1 MRSKK
6 VLALLIAATMV
17 ISSSFT
23 AFADTTEENLEVQG
37 VETVEENISEEST
50 KLVTANTS
58 SLENATI
65 LFENSDGEYVKFNEL
80 ELEYNGSD
88 LAPAIKVYYNVDP
101 DEDDYSE
108 LTPIDPDNYST
119 SFTKEGD
126 SAALTKIVD
135 AGTYTVTITATGS
148 EYTGSKSTNF
158 TISRR
163 AVYEEGVTITIKG
176 DFDGTW
182 SEDGDPYFKY
192 DGKTKTVSVVVED
205 GGKVLTNGT
214 DYQIIDNVDDDYV
227 ISAVGDSEDNSWY
240 HVGITGIGNYT
251 ESETADNEWGIVVSE
266 DAGSENDSSDS
277 DNSGN
282 NSDSSNGGNS
292 NSSTVTQ
299 SSNDKIEPVNITTSN
314 GAKISA
320 SVNKTPAY
328 TGNKKLRASDF
339 ISNFVVDGVSY
350 DAKNVVVKAEGG
362 KTPGSSVKVTV
373 KKIKHA
379 GKDVNKKVKGTVL
392 ADVVIRPIAVS
403 EEVSAAS
410 DYSKEGQIIVK
421 KKKDG
426 SIKNVK
432 VVLSKKG
439 INSGDSKAKKKKVK
453 GYSYDSSSKKL
464 TFDGTELTG
473 SIVIK

>member
-50 KLVTANTS
+50 KLVTAADTK
-58 SLENATI
+58 SLENAII
-65 LFENSDGEYVKFNEL
+65 LFKDSEGYYVESGDL

-88 LAPAIKVYYNVDP
+88 LKPDIEVRYKENP
-101 DEDDYSE
+101 DEEPSE
-108 LTPIDPDNYST
+108 QPLIDPAYYST
-119 SFTKEGD
+119 SFTKEGE
-126 SAALTKIVD
+126 SADLAQIVD

-158 TISRR
+158 SISRR
-163 AVYEEGVTITIKG
+163 GIYEDDITITING

-182 SEDGDPYFKY
+182 SDGDPYFKY
-192 DGKTKTVSVVVED
+192 DGTTKTVSVVVKD
-205 GGKVLTNGT
+205 GDTVLTNGT
-214 DYQIIDNVDDDYV
+214 DYKITDDVDNEYG

-240 HVGITGIGNYT
+240 YVELNGIGNY
-251 ESETADNEWGIVVSE
+251 EGLETADHRWGIVVPE
-266 DAGSENDSSDS
+266 DADDGSDSSDS

-282 NSDSSNGGNS
+282 SSDSSNGGNS

-421 KKKDG
+421 KKNDG